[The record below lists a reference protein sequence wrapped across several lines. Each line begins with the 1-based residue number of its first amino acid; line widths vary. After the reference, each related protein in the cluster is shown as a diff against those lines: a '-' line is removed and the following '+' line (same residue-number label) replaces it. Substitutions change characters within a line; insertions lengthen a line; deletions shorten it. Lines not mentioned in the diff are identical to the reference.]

1 MNRLLLIIVAC
12 VLTFSS
18 KGQTS
23 LSFHHLGN
31 ATFQNTLIN
40 AAYIPEG
47 KIFFGLPAMSGV
59 HLNYNNKL
67 SYNNV
72 FTKIDNALIVD
83 TDKLLSKL
91 QKNNMA
97 SIEANIALLHAGFT
111 TPSGASIYLFANE
124 RIQADILYPKS
135 LIEFVVDGNA
145 GLAGE
150 TLKIGNTQF
159 NISHFREMG
168 VGYRYFIED
177 MNLGLGFRLK
187 YFQGFYN
194 ISSPGNFTADIVTE
208 RENYQLRLEMQN
220 AALRTSGQQIY
231 AGQEGDLA
239 THLISNGNTGFGL
252 DFGFEF
258 DVGQFVTVAGSV
270 NDIGFI
276 SWKEDIRTQTLGDT
290 SLRYTGIDLRG
301 IDNVVDVIK
310 DTLVGKFDSY
320 ETNQDPYNAM
330 LAPRAYLSGKIHLT
344 SVNDVTTTVAARYV
358 QGQLKMLYGIGV
370 NHEIG
375 QFLVASINATKY
387 PQQIPNIGAAI
398 AVKGGPAQFYLAVDQ
413 VAYWSVPDFK
423 SLDFR
428 IGINFIFGRSEDQ
441 GARSRSK
448 SHFLGTEVEVRGQD
462 GIYQIIDRQKRRAVD
477 TNDPEQKSGLL
488 K

>member
-1 MNRLLLIIVAC
+1 MNRILLII
-12 VLTFSS
+12 LTCAITFVS
-18 KGQTS
+18 KGQSS

-40 AAYIPEG
+40 AAYIPKG
-47 KIFFGLPAMSGV
+47 KIFFGLPAMSGIHV
-59 HLNYNNKL
+59 GYNNKL

-72 FTKIDNALIVD
+72 FSRVDNTLIVD

-91 QKNNMA
+91 QTNNMA
-97 SIEANIALLHAGFT
+97 SIEADIALFHLGYT

-124 RIQADILYPKS
+124 RGQADILYPKS

-145 GLAGE
+145 GQVGE
-150 TLKIGNTQF
+150 TVKVGNTQF

-177 MNLGLGFRLK
+177 KNIGLGFRLK

-208 RENYQLRLEMQN
+208 RENYQLSLDMQN
-220 AALRTSGQQIY
+220 AAIRTSGQKIF
-231 AGQEGDLA
+231 AGEEGDLA
-239 THLISNGNTGFGL
+239 SHLVSNANSGFGL
-252 DFGFEF
+252 DIGFEF
-258 DVGQFVTVAGSV
+258 DAGQYVTVAGSV

-276 SWKEDIRTQTLGDT
+276 SWKEDIRNRTLGDT
-290 SLRYTGIDLRG
+290 SLYYSGIDLRG
-301 IDNVVDVIK
+301 IDNVVDVVR
-310 DTLVGKFDSY
+310 DTLIGKYNSFKV
-320 ETNQDPYNAM
+320 NHDPYNSI
-330 LAPRAYLSGKIHLT
+330 LPTRAYLSGKIHLT

-358 QGQLKMLYGIGV
+358 QGQLKMLYGVGV
-370 NHEIG
+370 NHQIG
-375 QFLVASINATKY
+375 DFLVASINATKY

-413 VAYWSVPDFK
+413 VAYWSIPDFK
-423 SLDFR
+423 SVDFR
-428 IGINFIFGRSEDQ
+428 VGINFIIGKSEE
-441 GARSRSK
+441 GEKAASK
-448 SHFLGTEVEVRGQD
+448 SHFLGTEVEVRGQE
-462 GIYQIIDRQKRRAVD
+462 GIYQIIDKQKRREVD
-477 TNDPEQKSGLL
+477 THDPEQKTGLL